1 MFCAKFWSFVDIGPV
16 VMKKKMKM
24 WKIYD
29 NDDNND
35 KDNDNRQLTN
45 FDQKN

>member
-1 MFCAKFWSFVDIGPV
+1 
-16 VMKKKMKM
+16 MKKKMKM